1 MFIIKIYNDKTKLQ
15 TNIYMIIDQNWK
27 NLYKEKKTSKTN
39 QQIEINTIIYLN
51 I

>member
-1 MFIIKIYNDKTKLQ
+1 
-15 TNIYMIIDQNWK
+15 MIIDQNWK
-27 NLYKEKKTSKTN
+27 NLYKEKKKKKTSKTN

>member
-1 MFIIKIYNDKTKLQ
+1 
-15 TNIYMIIDQNWK
+15 MIIDQNWK
-27 NLYKEKKTSKTN
+27 NLYKEKKKTSKTN